1 MKTEEDYEV
10 VGNIVL
16 DIHKDI
22 LKSVHEN
29 ISKIRDTGTIANS
42 ISIISAAFVMAIR
55 DINTAMETDLFE
67 KTLAGMLNENNFQ
80 PKRTPQ

>member
-1 MKTEEDYEV
+1 MKTEEEYAVIGD
-10 VGNIVL
+10 IVL

-29 ISKIRDTGTIANS
+29 ISKIRDTGTIASS
-42 ISIISAAFVMAIR
+42 IAIISAAFAMAIR

-67 KTLAGMLNENNFQ
+67 KTLVGMLNENNFQ
-80 PKRTPQ
+80 QKRTLQ